1 MRTKTLL
8 LVAAAAA
15 AGIVS
20 SQAQVYSVNAVGYVN
35 KTIPKN
41 GFALISNPLKAATN
55 TIPALFGTMLPDGS
69 QVYSWNTT
77 TKGYDIASYSTD
89 FGWDMPAALAAK
101 QFDPQASG
109 GGFFVHN
116 PSSSDVTVTFVGEVP
131 QGNLSTALVPGFQI
145 VSSQVPQAGTATALG
160 YVAAAGDQI
169 YQWDSSKQA
178 YTPYQYDVDFGW
190 SPDLGTLAVG
200 DAFFLSKT
208 AAGTW
213 SRTFSV
219 NQ

>member
-35 KTIPKN
+35 KTIPK
-41 GFALISNPLKAATN
+41 GAFALISNPLKAATN
-55 TIPALFGTMLPDGS
+55 TIPALFGTQLPDGS

-77 TKGYDIASYSTD
+77 SKSYDIASYSSD
-89 FGWDMPAALAAK
+89 FGWDVPAALTTK
-101 QFDPQASG
+101 QFDPQTSG
-109 GGFFVHN
+109 GGFFVRN
-116 PSSSDVTVTFVGEVP
+116 AGTADVTVTFVGEVP

-145 VSSQVPQAGTATALG
+145 VSSQVPQGGKLNADLKYTPAD
-160 YVAAAGDQI
+160 GDQI
-169 YQWDSSKQA
+169 YQWNGTSYVISGFS
-178 YTPYQYDVDFGW
+178 TDFGW
-190 SPDLGTLAVG
+190 DPSEPTLAVG
-200 DAFFLSKT
+200 EGFFLSKA

-213 SRTFSV
+213 ARSFSV